1 MSIGKVIGL
10 IIGLLIGFVIGFILA
25 SYWNDPG
32 VQAAARTI
40 GEMSELMSRQF
51 YLATYPA

>member
-32 VQAAARTI
+32 VQAAARTASTAARSAVM
-40 GEMSELMSRQF
+40 G
-51 YLATYPA
+51 

>member
-1 MSIGKVIGL
+1 MSISKVIGL

-32 VQAAARTI
+32 VR
-40 GEMSELMSRQF
+40 
-51 YLATYPA
+51 PAMRDTSMTAQ

>member
-32 VQAAARTI
+32 FRPALRGTSTTAR
-40 GEMSELMSRQF
+40 
-51 YLATYPA
+51 

>member
-1 MSIGKVIGL
+1 MVIGKVIGL

-32 VQAAARTI
+32 AQAAERTF
-40 GEMSELMSRQF
+40 GG
-51 YLATYPA
+51 LAANFRATWPMLK

>member
-1 MSIGKVIGL
+1 MSIGKVIGQ

-32 VQAAARTI
+32 VQAAERTALAR
-40 GEMSELMSRQF
+40 GQS
-51 YLATYPA
+51 

>member
-1 MSIGKVIGL
+1 MVIGKVIGL

-32 VQAAARTI
+32 VQAAARI
-40 GEMSELMSRQF
+40 A
-51 YLATYPA
+51 LARCQS